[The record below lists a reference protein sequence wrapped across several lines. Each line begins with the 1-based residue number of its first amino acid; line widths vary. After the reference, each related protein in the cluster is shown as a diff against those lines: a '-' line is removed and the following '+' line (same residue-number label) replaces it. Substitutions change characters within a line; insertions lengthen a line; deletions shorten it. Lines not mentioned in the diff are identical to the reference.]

1 MKLQTTTTTRPAEIL
16 ALSYTTGKVE
26 LFDTFLAHSFEV
38 SSAGNLLLVSKIY
51 QMLLVSKIYQMLW
64 GLSSNSRVRECNKRE
79 RLRKRERGIIHFE
92 HFLGESIFSVSIP
105 TYNNESSQYLRRTF
119 VPTYLHHSDQ
129 PLRYLDGYIGSKV
142 ISTYV
147 IS

>member
-26 LFDTFLAHSFEV
+26 LFDTFLAHSYEV
-38 SSAGNLLLVSKIY
+38 SSAGNL
-51 QMLLVSKIYQMLW
+51 LLVSKIYQMLW